1 MDRAPKL
8 PSDLL
13 DRPAEEAVRRI
24 ALRELERAER
34 ARAALVAGGD
44 PEALHDFRV
53 AVRRL
58 RSLLRAF
65 REEAGEPLG
74 KRLRRQL
81 GQLADDTNPG
91 RDAEVA
97 VAWVAAL
104 DAVGRP
110 TEKRGLDWFRER
122 LTRRRDE
129 AYRKV
134 EGEIVGEFGALADK
148 LRDRLARYRVE
159 LRLDGEPIPARS
171 YGDALADELERHYQE
186 MAAALGRVVTVADE
200 REGHRARI
208 EAKRLR
214 YLLEPAAPLLDGARA
229 TVARLKGLQDRL
241 GDLHDLQLL
250 AGEVAQ
256 AVAEAESERAR
267 RIAQAALAGD
277 PEGRRERAEMR
288 RSERPGL
295 LALARRIAA
304 RRDAIFAEFERDWLV
319 AGAAEPA
326 ALGAEL
332 AALIARLRRTPRAA

>member
-1 MDRAPKL
+1 MPIPL
-8 PSDLL
+8 PDDLL

-24 ALRELERAER
+24 ALVELERAET
-34 ARAALVAGGD
+34 ARAALVAGDD

-74 KRLRRQL
+74 KRLRQK
-81 GQLADDTNPG
+81 LAEIAADTNPG

-97 VAWVAAL
+97 VAWVEELGAEAKPSE
-104 DAVGRP
+104 R
-110 TEKRGLDWFRER
+110 RGIEWFRER
-122 LTRRRDE
+122 LAGRRDE

-134 EGEIVGEFGALADK
+134 EREIVADFGALAAR
-148 LRDRLARYRVE
+148 LRERLSRYRVE
-159 LRLDGEPIPARS
+159 LRLDGEAIAPILYRA
-171 YGDALADELERHYQE
+171 ALADELERHTAE
-186 MAAALGRVVTVADE
+186 LARALGCVVSVADE

-214 YLLEPAAPLLDGARA
+214 YLLEPAAPWLDGAKR
-229 TVARLKGLQDRL
+229 TIGRLKELQDRL
-241 GDLHDLQLL
+241 GELHDLQLL
-250 AGEVAQ
+250 AAEVAQ

-267 RIAQAALAGD
+267 RVANAALAGD
-277 PEGRRERAEMR
+277 PDGSKGRAEMR

-304 RRDAIFAEFERDWLV
+304 RRDAIFAAFEQRWLGPDAVEPAELRGEV
-319 AGAAEPA
+319 AGL
-326 ALGAEL
+326 LG
-332 AALIARLRRTPRAA
+332 RLRATATAA